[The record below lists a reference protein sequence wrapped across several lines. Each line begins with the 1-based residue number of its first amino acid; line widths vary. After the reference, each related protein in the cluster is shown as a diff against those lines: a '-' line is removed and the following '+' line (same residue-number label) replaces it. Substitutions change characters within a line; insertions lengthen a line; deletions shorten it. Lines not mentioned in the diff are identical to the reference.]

1 MAEKEIAKKEIEVLE
16 ATVGQVKYVL
26 KRLGIAKE
34 RALTVIDRA
43 RRLGNG
49 SAAGILSSMIAGRP
63 AVYLF
68 RAGDNPVI
76 S

>member
-1 MAEKEIAKKEIEVLE
+1 MAEKEIEALE
-16 ATVGQVKYVL
+16 ATVGRVKYVL

-34 RALTVIDRA
+34 RVLTVIDRA
-43 RRLGNG
+43 RRLGYG
-49 SAAGILSSMIAGRP
+49 SAAAILPSMITGPP

-68 RAGDNPVI
+68 QAGDNPVI

>member
-1 MAEKEIAKKEIEVLE
+1 MTERNSQKEIEVLE

-43 RRLGNG
+43 R
-49 SAAGILSSMIAGRP
+49 
-63 AVYLF
+63 
-68 RAGDNPVI
+68 
-76 S
+76 